1 MSARHWVSSITVDI
15 CFKLPRCN
23 RLQRRLLAFP
33 HESFFFH
40 RQRNIWEIL
49 KFFYNLFLLRWCGN
63 WHVSTVIFSFRYI
76 NFSSFFQFRSFARS
90 SLFCFTSSSWAPY
103 FGCWL
108 KDYRFISQLLKF
120 SQGMESLNI
129 FISWDGV
136 SVDCLLTWFAFIIIQ
151 NCLWRLMN
159 LLTT

>member
-1 MSARHWVSSITVDI
+1 MSARHWVSSVTVDI
-15 CFKLPRCN
+15 CFKLPRYN

-33 HESFFFH
+33 HESFFFTD
-40 RQRNIWEIL
+40 RQTSERFLNSFITC
-49 KFFYNLFLLRWCGN
+49 FFQDDVGTDMSQQLF
-63 WHVSTVIFSFRYI
+63 FSFCYI
-76 NFSSFFQFRSFARS
+76 KFSSFFQFRSFARS

-120 SQGMESLNI
+120 SQGVESLNI

-151 NCLWRLMN
+151 NCLWRLMK